1 MSERTLT
8 LVGHEPFGVGGA
20 QRRGE
25 VSLPT
30 EKGWAAPAHTG
41 DPPLLCVTKCYHE
54 VLFMKVI
61 IMINII

>member
-1 MSERTLT
+1 M
-8 LVGHEPFGVGGA
+8 
-20 QRRGE
+20 RGE